1 MSTPYEYVDEQIFKF
16 VTKFLDNKKDFDLT
30 TASDLVKYGSSKG
43 PYPRFHARRIWRN
56 LSNFFESVRPSPE
69 FCDAIYANLFSTGI
83 DRREITE
90 HLGDVASKIP
100 PKLNYPQFRN
110 GRIRIIT
117 CNKNELEWIDIL
129 SDFRKPSSHPIYF
142 DTEGL
147 YSKRSFGCDIAALTF
162 YDVDQKTVLIIRI
175 NRFNCQDYRQVQ
187 AEIRGLAITRTFAV
201 FGLEPFLHNLV
212 DIKKLYNCQ
221 RMLGEC
227 QRSLKDMC
235 AEIGLMVYKG
245 QTMSNWGRNFL
256 RWDQKQYAA
265 MDTVALLYL
274 HKNQIR
280 RGDLRNGDY
289 SILLKPKWNRR
300 NYDDESNWP

>member
-1 MSTPYEYVDEQIFKF
+1 MSPPHEYVDQQIRKF
-16 VTKFLDNKKDFDLT
+16 VKKFLNDEKDFDLT

-43 PYPRFHARRIWRN
+43 PYPRFRAQRIWGSLGR
-56 LSNFFESVRPSPE
+56 FFERVHPSAE
-69 FCDAIYANLFSTGI
+69 FRDAIHVNLFSARI

-90 HLGDVASKIP
+90 LLGDVASHIP
-100 PKLNYPQFRN
+100 PKLNYPHFRN

-117 CNKNELEWIDIL
+117 CNEKELEWIDIL

-147 YSKRSFGCDIAALTF
+147 YSKRRFGCDIAALTF
-162 YDVDQKTVLIIRI
+162 YDVDQKKVLIIRI

-212 DIKKLYNCQ
+212 DIKKIYNCQ
-221 RMLGEC
+221 RMFGEC

-245 QTMSNWGRNFL
+245 QTMSNWGRNHL
-256 RWDQKQYAA
+256 RHDQKQYAA
-265 MDTVALLYL
+265 MDAVALRYL
-274 HKNQIR
+274 HKDQIK
-280 RGDLRNGDY
+280 RGDLLNGNY
-289 SILLKPKWNRR
+289 SDLLEEEE
-300 NYDDESNWP
+300 DDEGEWP